1 MKMEDGIDSRRAITA
16 IEVAAR
22 SKTRCQEQRPRK
34 LTAETGVLPASAAF
48 SLLRR
53 STKIG
58 PRGESWKSNRAPPKS
73 PAVGSSGE
81 CLLSGFGED
90 GGGRYSGRSG
100 GNGYGSGR
108 CRERIELAG
117 EPGAVGDYGI
127 GVREG
132 APGAT
137 VGKGDAVAGNRISV
151 LVGDFHREGLGQL
164 RSRRSGLIIAAGD
177 HDIGSGASNGILGKS
192 DVLEAC

>member
-1 MKMEDGIDSRRAITA
+1 VPFLLTTQEEPVLGRGWGVWIRARNA
-16 IEVAAR
+16 
-22 SKTRCQEQRPRK
+22 
-34 LTAETGVLPASAAF
+34 TGPHC
-48 SLLRR
+48 
-53 STKIG
+53 
-58 PRGESWKSNRAPPKS
+58 E
-73 PAVGSSGE
+73 
-81 CLLSGFGED
+81 LLSGFGED

-151 LVGDFHREGLGQL
+151 LVGDFHRKGLGQL